1 MAKLI
6 VAIDGSYRRGGTI
19 DQAVQAAAGAARDGG
34 AEVQVFRL
42 AERNVLFC
50 DNCRACAQAPGT
62 KRGSCHLADEMNEML
77 DAMEAADGLILAAPV
92 NCFNVNALT
101 RRFLERLTPY
111 AYWPWGA
118 KAPVM
123 RLKPGAKKAVLIT
136 SSAMPSF
143 FGRLATGAL
152 RALKFIA
159 LGVGARTVGTLFI
172 GLASMEPKPPLP
184 PRDRRLAEN
193 LGRVLLK

>member
-1 MAKLI
+1 MAKKI

-19 DQAVQAAAGAARDGG
+19 AQAVEAAAGAARDGG

-42 AERNVLFC
+42 AEKNVLFC

-62 KRGSCHLADEMNEML
+62 KRGSCPLADDMNEML
-77 DAMEAADGLILAAPV
+77 DAMEAAGGLILAAPV
-92 NCFNVNALT
+92 NCFNLNALT
-101 RRFLERLTPY
+101 RRFMERLTPY

-118 KAPVM
+118 MAPAM

-159 LGVGARTVGTLFI
+159 MGLGAKTAGTLFI
-172 GLASMEPKPPLP
+172 GMSAMGPKPELP

>member
-1 MAKLI
+1 MAKKI

-19 DQAVQAAAGAARDGG
+19 DQAVAAAAGAARAGG

-42 AERNVLFC
+42 AELDILFC
-50 DNCRACAQAPGT
+50 DNCRACTQAPGAR
-62 KRGSCHLADEMNEML
+62 RGDCPLADGMSGLL
-77 DAMEAADGLILAAPV
+77 DAIDAADGLILAAPV
-92 NCFNVNALT
+92 NCFNVNALP
-101 RRFLERLTPY
+101 RRFMERMAPY

-118 KAPVM
+118 MAPAM
-123 RLKPGAKKAVLIT
+123 RLKPGPKKAVLIT

-143 FGRLATGAL
+143 FGRLFTGAL

-159 LGVGARTVGTLFI
+159 LGAGARTAGTLFI
-172 GLASMEPKPPLP
+172 GMASGEPKPALP

>member
-1 MAKLI
+1 MAKKI

-19 DQAVQAAAGAARDGG
+19 AQAVDAAAGAAQAGG
-34 AEVQVFRL
+34 ADVRVFRL
-42 AERNVLFC
+42 AEKNVLFC

-62 KRGSCHLADEMNEML
+62 KRGHCPLVDDMNEML
-77 DAMEAADGLILAAPV
+77 DAIEAADGLILAAPV

-101 RRFLERLTPY
+101 RRFMERMTPY
-111 AYWPWGA
+111 AHWPWGTM
-118 KAPVM
+118 APAM
-123 RLKPGAKKAVLIT
+123 RLKAGAKKAVLIT

-143 FGRLATGAL
+143 FGRLATGAM

-159 LGVGARTVGTLFI
+159 LGFGARTAGTLFI

>member
-1 MAKLI
+1 MAKKI

-19 DQAVQAAAGAARDGG
+19 AQAVEAAAGAARDGG

-42 AERNVLFC
+42 AEKNVLFC

-62 KRGSCHLADEMNEML
+62 KRGHCPLADDMNEML

-92 NCFNVNALT
+92 NCFNLNALT
-101 RRFLERLTPY
+101 RRFMERLTPY

-118 KAPVM
+118 MAPAM

-159 LGVGARTVGTLFI
+159 MGFGARTAGTLFI
-172 GLASMEPKPPLP
+172 GMASMEPKPALP

>member
-1 MAKLI
+1 MAKKI

-19 DQAVQAAAGAARDGG
+19 DQAVQAAVGAAQAGG
-34 AEVQVFRL
+34 AEVRVFRL

-50 DNCRACAQAPGT
+50 DNCRACAQAPGA
-62 KRGSCHLADEMNEML
+62 KRGHCPLVDDMNEML
-77 DAMEAADGLILAAPV
+77 DAIEAADGLILAAPV

-111 AYWPWGA
+111 AFWPWGA
-118 KAPVM
+118 KGPAA
-123 RLKPGAKKAVLIT
+123 RRKPGSKKAVLIT
-136 SSAMPSF
+136 SSAMPAF
-143 FGRLATGAL
+143 FGRVFTGAI

-159 LGVGARTVGTLFI
+159 LGVGARPAGTLFI
-172 GLASMEPKPPLP
+172 GLSSMEPKPALP